1 MEVVHMKIRN
11 SVLCIMIICVF
22 VLFNSDGA
30 FGGSPNAPL
39 NRELLAKAQPD
50 ECFHGIGVGYDPDPT
65 CSSGNG
71 VPKVNQAYVWGLTK
85 NGPKVWWGTVANM
98 VCVVGGMLLDASPI
112 QLDSMQTTAWVC
124 EYGNSLY
131 PPAASL
137 PDGMGDWRP
146 PKVYSYDTAGRTQ
159 EDKTPADPLIFQT
172 WGLRSAGTVGDVV
185 FLAGP
190 GLGPWITMFAFKSST
205 GHFLG
210 AQQFPQ
216 YTDIREWLTADGVLY
231 AGVQN
236 QNGSGSVIRWTGDE
250 TNPFPDDGEFYGF
263 KEVGRLDA
271 SAANLAY
278 HDGKIFVNTWP
289 SVDQMFGGNV
299 LTSLYMSPEIP
310 CGGLP
315 PSGVE
320 WNKVWKITDYEP
332 DWLANRYQMGGALR
346 SYKGSLYWG
355 TMLIPVVGL
364 LYATQALDLDANG
377 NGEIDIEELLTTL
390 VGTHR
395 SVTLFRGK
403 GFGTKYQKMQV
414 LYGEKYLPV
423 YDPVQKKYTFGFDA
437 AHRNRMPDPVPKYGH
452 AGFNNPFNT
461 YIWSMGVYDNKLFIG
476 TFDWSYLFYQG
487 LVDMAIRPSF
497 PELADK
503 LTGLAK
509 MKPPFKDFPIQFGAD
524 LYKFVNSN
532 SSAKAESRDGV
543 GNFSNYGVRTLVGD
557 ETGLYVGT
565 ANAMNLLTDP
575 FDDLPEGGWELLRLT
590 K

>member
-50 ECFHGIGVGYDPDPT
+50 ECFHGIGWGYDPDPT
-65 CSSGNG
+65 CSLDNGAPSG

-98 VCVVGGMLLDASPI
+98 VCVVGGMILDASPI

-124 EYGNSLY
+124 EYGNSKF
-131 PPAASL
+131 PPAANL
-137 PDGMGDWRP
+137 PPGMGDWRP
-146 PKVYSYDTAGRTQ
+146 PKVYSYDTASSAQ
-159 EDKTPADPLIFQT
+159 EDKTPQHPLINMT
-172 WGLRSAGTVGDVV
+172 WGLRSAGTLGDVV

-190 GLGPWITMFAFKSST
+190 GLGSFITMFAFKSST
-205 GHFLG
+205 GAFLG
-210 AQQFPQ
+210 AQQFTD
-216 YTDIREWLTADGVLY
+216 YTDIREWLTADGELY

-236 QNGSGSVIRWTGDE
+236 ASDGTGSVIRWIGWEGD
-250 TNPFPDDGEFYGF
+250 PFKF
-263 KEVGRLDA
+263 EVVGTLDA

-278 HDGKIFVNTWP
+278 HDGRIFVNTWP
-289 SVDQMFGGNV
+289 SQNQMFGPNPV
-299 LTSLYMSPEIP
+299 FTSLYMSPKID
-310 CGGLP
+310 CGLP
-315 PSGVE
+315 PSKEE
-320 WNKVWKITDYEP
+320 WTKVWSITDYEP
-332 DWLANRYQMGGALR
+332 DPLATHYQMGGALR
-346 SYKGSLYWG
+346 SYKGALYWG
-355 TMLIPVVGL
+355 TMLIPVAGL
-364 LYATQALDLDANG
+364 LYAISTPDMDLDANG
-377 NGEIDIEELLTTL
+377 NGSIDIDELLTTL

-423 YDPVQKKYTFGFDA
+423 YDPAKKKYTIGSDA
-437 AHRNRMPDPVPKYGH
+437 VHRNRMPDPVPKYGH

-461 YIWSMGVYDNKLFIG
+461 YIWSMGVYDDKLFIG

-532 SSAKAESRDGV
+532 SAAKAESRDGV

>member
-1 MEVVHMKIRN
+1 MIME
-11 SVLCIMIICVF
+11 
-22 VLFNSDGA
+22 
-30 FGGSPNAPL
+30 
-39 NRELLAKAQPD
+39 Q
-50 ECFHGIGVGYDPDPT
+50 
-65 CSSGNG
+65 
-71 VPKVNQAYVWGLTK
+71 
-85 NGPKVWWGTVANM
+85 
-98 VCVVGGMLLDASPI
+98 SPI
-112 QLDSMQTTAWVC
+112 QLPTMQTTAWVC
-124 EYGNSLY
+124 EYEQSKY
-131 PPAASL
+131 PGAQSL
-137 PDGMGDWRP
+137 PNGMKDWRP
-146 PKVYSYDTAGRTQ
+146 PKIYSFDTATNTKKD
-159 EDKTPADPLIFQT
+159 ETPPDNQLIFQT
-172 WGLRSAGTVGDVV
+172 LGLRSAGTVDDVIFV
-185 FLAGP
+185 AGP

-205 GHFLG
+205 GEFLG
-210 AQQFPQ
+210 GQQFTE

-236 QNGSGSVIRWTGDE
+236 LDGSGSVIRWVGWE
-250 TNPFPDDGEFYGF
+250 SNPFLFV
-263 KEVGRLDA
+263 EVGSLDA

-278 HDGKIFVNTWP
+278 HEGRIFVNTWP
-289 SVDQMFGGNV
+289 SVDQMFEQNNPIY
-299 LTSLYMSPEIP
+299 TSLYMSPTIP

-315 PSGVE
+315 PSAE
-320 WNKVWKITDYEP
+320 TWTKVWSITDYEP
-332 DWLANRYQMGGALR
+332 DSLATHYQMGGALR

-355 TMLIPVVGL
+355 TMLVPVAGL

-377 NGEIDIEELLTTL
+377 NGETDIEELLTTL
-390 VGTHR
+390 LGTHR

-423 YDPVQKKYTFGFDA
+423 YDPAQKKYTFGKDA
-437 AHRNRMPDPVPKYGH
+437 MHRNRMPDPTPKYGH

-461 YIWSMGVYDNKLFIG
+461 YIWSMNVYDDKLFIG

-487 LVDMAIRPSF
+487 LVDLAIRPSY

-503 LTGLAK
+503 LTDLAK
-509 MKPPFKDFPIQFGAD
+509 IKAPFKDFPIQFGAD

-532 SSAKAESRDGV
+532 SPAKTESRDGV

-575 FDDLPEGGWELLRLT
+575 YDDLPEGGWELLRLT

>member
-1 MEVVHMKIRN
+1 MWSFWLDRAW
-11 SVLCIMIICVF
+11 
-22 VLFNSDGA
+22 DR
-30 FGGSPNAPL
+30 GSPCLPSSHR
-39 NRELLAKAQPD
+39 REQ
-50 ECFHGIGVGYDPDPT
+50 
-65 CSSGNG
+65 
-71 VPKVNQAYVWGLTK
+71 
-85 NGPKVWWGTVANM
+85 
-98 VCVVGGMLLDASPI
+98 
-112 QLDSMQTTAWVC
+112 
-124 EYGNSLY
+124 
-131 PPAASL
+131 
-137 PDGMGDWRP
+137 
-146 PKVYSYDTAGRTQ
+146 
-159 EDKTPADPLIFQT
+159 
-172 WGLRSAGTVGDVV
+172 
-185 FLAGP
+185 
-190 GLGPWITMFAFKSST
+190 
-205 GHFLG
+205 FLG
-210 AQQFPQ
+210 AQQFQQ
-216 YTDIREWLTADGVLY
+216 YTDIREWLTVDGVLY

-236 QNGSGSVIRWTGDE
+236 QNGSGSVIRWMGWEND
-250 TNPFPDDGEFYGF
+250 PFQF
-263 KEVGRLDA
+263 EVVGTTDA
-271 SAANLAY
+271 SAANLA
-278 HDGKIFVNTWP
+278 HHEGQIFVNTWP
-289 SVDQMFGGNV
+289 SV
-299 LTSLYMSPEIP
+299 
-310 CGGLP
+310 
-315 PSGVE
+315 
-320 WNKVWKITDYEP
+320 EP
-332 DWLANRYQMGGALR
+332 DVRRIMPFYESLHEPDDSVRRPSSECSGHGRRYGVSPTMSQTALATHYQMGGALR

-364 LYATQALDLDANG
+364 ALRNYKTLDLDANG
-377 NGEIDIEELLTTL
+377 NGEIDIDELLTTL
-390 VGTHR
+390 LGTHR

-423 YDPVQKKYTFGFDA
+423 YDPAQKKYTFGMDA
-437 AHRNRMPDPVPKYGH
+437 AHRNRMPDPMPKYGH

-532 SSAKAESRDGV
+532 SPAKAESRDGV